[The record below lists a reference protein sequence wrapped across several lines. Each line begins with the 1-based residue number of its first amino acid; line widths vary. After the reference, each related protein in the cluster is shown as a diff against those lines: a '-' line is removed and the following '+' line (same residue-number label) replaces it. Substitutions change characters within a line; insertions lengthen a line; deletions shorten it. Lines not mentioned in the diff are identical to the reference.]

1 MENDLINNIKSSNK
15 LNNNEN
21 IKFCSICKCD
31 KISIN
36 LINKNQ
42 NELKIL
48 KTKLKL
54 KESEY
59 SNIIKICN
67 CTKKSPKAHKLCI
80 LLNILYNFNLK
91 CSECNADYN
100 IVVTNHINT
109 SRKVLNI
116 CSLICNLFINL
127 IIYGASVFLILNP
140 LIIDKNKDNN
150 PEKNKFEHI
159 FYFFGG
165 LIFILNTFFIYVTI
179 SCILFNNHE
188 NINDYSIDIKDINET
203 NKSKNTDKYYNMLYM
218 FFRYFYK
225 TQIRF
230 LIDKKHKSIYISRG
244 YGYFNKELKD
254 IIIKNNIECGK
265 EYKLNNGGEDILNIN
280 KNINKNDKNYKEN
293 EISNGNIE
301 NNELG
306 NVKRSSTLKEKG
318 NKNKENKPKE
328 NENNTA
334 YLPQVRNENIFSNNQ
349 NIINNNIKKESEKY
363 NNLINN
369 EMNGSEIIQKEKEKK
384 VVIEVINTD
393 NQITKRNNEYKK
405 LSQKGEKE
413 GKDIYEKSSSKISNI
428 SKKNKKNYNSK
439 KDINR
444 INKNIQEEVSNNET
458 KSQYLNNRNNDK
470 KYIEST
476 ELFKSDYEEIKINA
490 AENKASKN
498 EMIAEPNIFEDNFN
512 FPITSPFHNNGK

>member
-1 MENDLINNIKSSNK
+1 MKNDLINSIISSNK

-31 KISIN
+31 NISIS
-36 LINKNQ
+36 LSNKNQ

-54 KESEY
+54 EESEY
-59 SNIIKICN
+59 SKIIKKCN

-91 CSECNADYN
+91 CIECNADYN
-100 IVVTNHINT
+100 IVITYHINT
-109 SRKVLNI
+109 SKKALNI
-116 CSLICNLFINL
+116 FSLIYFLFINL

-140 LIIDKNKDNN
+140 LIIDKNKDKN
-150 PEKNKFEHI
+150 PEKNKFEHV

-179 SCILFNNHE
+179 SCILFNNQG

-203 NKSKNTDKYYNMLYM
+203 NKSKNTDKYYNMLYN

-230 LIDKKHKSIYISRG
+230 LIDKKHKSIYIERG

-254 IIIKNNIECGK
+254 IIIKNNIECEK
-265 EYKLNNGGEDILNIN
+265 EYKLNNGREDILNIN
-280 KNINKNDKNYKEN
+280 KNNNKNDKNYKEN

-301 NNELG
+301 NNDIG
-306 NVKRSSTLKEKG
+306 NVKRSSTLKEEG
-318 NKNKENKPKE
+318 NKNKENKSKE
-328 NENNTA
+328 NKNNTA
-334 YLPQVRNENIFSNNQ
+334 YLPQVKNENFFSNNQ
-349 NIINNNIKKESEKY
+349 NNNNNIRKESKKY
-363 NNLINN
+363 NNLISN

-384 VVIEVINTD
+384 VIIEVINTD
-393 NQITKRNNEYKK
+393 KQLTKRNNENKK
-405 LSQKGEKE
+405 LSQNEEKE
-413 GKDIYEKSSSKISNI
+413 GKDIYGKISSKISNI
-428 SKKNKKNYNSK
+428 SKTNKKNYNSK

-444 INKNIQEEVSNNET
+444 INKNTKEEVNNNEV
-458 KSQYLNNRNNDK
+458 KSQNLNIRNNDK

-476 ELFKSDYEEIKINA
+476 DLFKSDYEEVKINA
-490 AENKASKN
+490 AQNKTSKN
-498 EMIAEPNIFEDNFN
+498 EMLAEPNIFEDNFI

>member
-1 MENDLINNIKSSNK
+1 MKNDLINSIISSNK

-31 KISIN
+31 NISIRLSN
-36 LINKNQ
+36 ENQ

-54 KESEY
+54 EESEY
-59 SNIIKICN
+59 SKIIKKCN
-67 CTKKSPKAHKLCI
+67 CTKKSPKAHKLCV

-109 SRKVLNI
+109 SKKILNI
-116 CSLICNLFINL
+116 CSLIIYLFINL

-150 PEKNKFEHI
+150 PEKNKFEHV

-165 LIFILNTFFIYVTI
+165 LIFLLNTFFIYVTI

-188 NINDYSIDIKDINET
+188 DINDYSIDIKDINET
-203 NKSKNTDKYYNMLYM
+203 NKSKNTDKYYNMLYK

-225 TQIRF
+225 AQIRY
-230 LIDKKHKSIYISRG
+230 LIEKKHKSIYIARG
-244 YGYFNKELKD
+244 YGYFNKGLKD
-254 IIIKNNIECGK
+254 LIIKNNVECEK
-265 EYKLNNGGEDILNIN
+265 EYKLYNGGEDILNIN
-280 KNINKNDKNYKEN
+280 KNNNKNDKNCKEN

-301 NNELG
+301 KNDIG
-306 NVKRSSTLKEKG
+306 NVKRSSTLKEEG
-318 NKNKENKPKE
+318 NKNKENKSKE
-328 NENNTA
+328 NENNTD
-334 YLPQVRNENIFSNNQ
+334 YLPQVKNENIFSSKQ
-349 NIINNNIKKESEKY
+349 NNNNIRKESEKY
-363 NNLINN
+363 NNLISN

-384 VVIEVINTD
+384 VIIEVINTD
-393 NQITKRNNEYKK
+393 KQTTKRNYENKK
-405 LSQKGEKE
+405 LSQKEEKE
-413 GKDIYEKSSSKISNI
+413 EKNIYEKSSSKISNI
-428 SKKNKKNYNSK
+428 SKINKKNYNSK

-444 INKNIQEEVSNNET
+444 INKNTKEEVSNNEA
-458 KSQYLNNRNNDK
+458 KSQNLKIGNNDK

-476 ELFKSDYEEIKINA
+476 ELFKSDYEEAKINA
-490 AENKASKN
+490 ADNKTSKN
-498 EMIAEPNIFEDNFN
+498 EMLAEPNIFEDNFI